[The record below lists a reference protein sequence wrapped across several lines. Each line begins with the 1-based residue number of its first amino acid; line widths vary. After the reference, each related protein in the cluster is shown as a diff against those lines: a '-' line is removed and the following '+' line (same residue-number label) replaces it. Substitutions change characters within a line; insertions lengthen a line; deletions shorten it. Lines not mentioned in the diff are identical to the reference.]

1 MVSVPA
7 PPSTWSEDVIVAASP
22 MNVSLL
28 AVPVRVSAP
37 VVSDLIIG
45 FDKLLIFK
53 DFFMILLDIKNIA
66 YRVPILNSK
75 SP

>member
-1 MVSVPA
+1 MVPMPPVTTSSPA
-7 PPSTWSEDVIVAASP
+7 VLAVSEDDVNS
-22 MNVSLL
+22 
-28 AVPVRVSAP
+28 SAP

-75 SP
+75 LP